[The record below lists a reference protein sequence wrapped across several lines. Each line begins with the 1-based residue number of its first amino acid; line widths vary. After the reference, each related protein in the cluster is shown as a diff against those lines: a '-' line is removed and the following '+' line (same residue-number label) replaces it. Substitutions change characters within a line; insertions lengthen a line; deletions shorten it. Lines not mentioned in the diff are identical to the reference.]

1 MPQKKYSSYIYYLQ
15 RFTNLLCKHNLTLS
29 RLSWTAISCYVT
41 KFRIL
46 WLVSRAD
53 VLIMKTTK
61 AAQRFLTTLSSVF
74 VQIESQNRDIYEQEI
89 NEPKSNAVQMYST
102 IRLFG
107 FHERQAGKRNLSD
120 FA

>member
-1 MPQKKYSSYIYYLQ
+1 
-15 RFTNLLCKHNLTLS
+15 
-29 RLSWTAISCYVT
+29 
-41 KFRIL
+41 
-46 WLVSRAD
+46 
-53 VLIMKTTK
+53 MKTTK
-61 AAQRFLTTLSSVF
+61 AAQRFLTALPSAF

-107 FHERQAGKRNLSD
+107 FHEHRAGKRNLSD